1 MQGRRLK
8 TLKTDQEL
16 TEYSRDAGIYT
27 IRPRA
32 VLIAQDEPDLL
43 DVVQRAEREGVP
55 LTPRGSGTSIP
66 SQAVG
71 GGYVV
76 LQSACEVQVTGGDFT
91 CSPALVK
98 ADLNSFLEA
107 RNLWMPVDP
116 SSYRACS
123 IGGMVGNNSSGPR
136 TMKYGSTIDYVDELT
151 VVLPKEGIKVVRPMA
166 LEDALHGDPTTRKVA
181 NLVVENW
188 KKIVRERPK
197 TTKNSSGY
205 RLERLIHDGLFDL
218 PKLFVGSEGTLGL
231 TSWIGC
237 RTTKKPAF
245 RRLMILG
252 IDTLKDLDETVAEL
266 QVLKPSAVELLDKSI
281 IAKAKKESMLTQF
294 GSSATGY
301 LVYAEL
307 ESDEEADLD
316 RSCEKVASNEKLNQ
330 YDPILLTGP
339 EEMSRAWE
347 TRNQALTISAEMRVG
362 KRSPVPGVEDLVVP
376 LEKLGAILGFLETT
390 FSGLGLQFISYGHA
404 GDANL
409 HVRPL
414 LDLSESKDRRLLDEI
429 MRSCF
434 EKVWKL
440 GGSITGEHG
449 DGLLR
454 AAYVKEQYRETYELM
469 IKIKQIYD
477 PRWLMNPGVKFQLP

>member
-1 MQGRRLK
+1 MQERTLK
-8 TLKTDQEL
+8 TLKTEQEL
-16 TEYSRDAGIYT
+16 SEYSRDAGIYT

-32 VLIAQDEPDLL
+32 VLIAENEPELL
-43 DVVQRAEREGVP
+43 DVVRRAEREGVP

-76 LQSACEVQVTGGDFT
+76 LQSAREVRVTGVDFT
-91 CSPALVK
+91 CSPAVVK

-107 RNLWMPVDP
+107 RDLWMPVDP

-136 TMKYGSTIDYVDELT
+136 TVKYGSTIDYVKELT
-151 VVLPKEGIKVVRPMA
+151 VVLPKEGIKVVKPIP
-166 LEDALHGDPTTRKVA
+166 LEDALHGDPTTRRVA
-181 NLVVENW
+181 DLVVESW
-188 KKIVRERPK
+188 KKIVRERPR

-231 TSWIGC
+231 ISRIKC
-237 RTTKKPAF
+237 RTIKKPAF
-245 RRLMILG
+245 RRLIILG
-252 IDTLKDLDETVAEL
+252 IDALKELDGAVEEL
-266 QVLKPSAVELLDKSI
+266 QVLGPSAVELLDKSI
-281 IAKAKKESMLTQF
+281 FAKVKKESMLTQF
-294 GSSATGY
+294 KSPPSGY
-301 LVYAEL
+301 LVYAEI
-307 ESDEEADLD
+307 ESNDEADLE
-316 RSCEKVASNEKLNQ
+316 RSCEQVASNEKLIQ
-330 YDPILLTGP
+330 YDPILLSER
-339 EEMSRAWE
+339 EEMTRVWE
-347 TRNQALTISAEMRVG
+347 ARNQILTIAGEMRVG

-376 LEKLGAILGFLETT
+376 REKLGAILGFLETT

-409 HVRPL
+409 HIRPL
-414 LDLSESKDRRLLDEI
+414 LDLDESKDRRLLDEI
-429 MRSCF
+429 MRDCF
-434 EKVWKL
+434 EEVWKL

-454 AAYVKEQYRETYELM
+454 AAYVREQYPETYDLM

-477 PRWLMNPGVKFQLP
+477 PRWLMNPGVKVQRP